1 MSMASRD
8 RHILSVLVEN
18 KPGVLARIALMF
30 SRRGYNIHSLAVG
43 PTEDERVSRLTIVV
57 GTEAVQLEQIVKQ
70 LNKLVHVL
78 KITEL
83 GDDAVER
90 ELQLVKVS
98 ADPSTRSSI
107 IELADVFRAKVVD
120 VGSTPSRSRP
130 RATRGSSRR
139 CSTCSSRSASVSS
152 SAAAR
157 SPCRAVVPPSRTT
170 GVRGCAGSSEDGCRR
185 SWRQVQPTGVRPW

>member
-1 MSMASRD
+1 MARD

-43 PTEDERVSRLTIVV
+43 PTEVESVSRLTVVV
-57 GTEAVQLEQIVKQ
+57 GTEALQLEQIVKQ

-98 ADPSTRSSI
+98 ADSGTRTSI

-120 VGSTPSRSRP
+120 VAHDSITIEAAGNPRKLEAMLQLLEPFGIREFVRSGTISLARGTTAMTDGG
-130 RATRGSSRR
+130 RARMRR
-139 CSTCSSRSASVSS
+139 VI
-152 SAAAR
+152 
-157 SPCRAVVPPSRTT
+157 
-170 GVRGCAGSSEDGCRR
+170 
-185 SWRQVQPTGVRPW
+185 

>member
-1 MSMASRD
+1 MRQQ

-18 KPGVLARIALMF
+18 RPGVLARISGMF
-30 SRRGYNIHSLAVG
+30 ARRGYNIHSLAVG
-43 PTEDERVSRLTIVV
+43 PTEDDRVSRLTIVV

-90 ELQLVKVS
+90 ELQLVKVT
-98 ADPSTRSSI
+98 ADAGTRPRI

-120 VGSTPSRSRP
+120 VAMDTITIEAAGNPRKLEAMLELLEPFGIREFVRSGTISLSRGSRSM
-130 RATRGSSRR
+130 TDG
-139 CSTCSSRSASVSS
+139 
-152 SAAAR
+152 
-157 SPCRAVVPPSRTT
+157 SRT
-170 GVRGCAGSSEDGCRR
+170 RMRR
-185 SWRQVQPTGVRPW
+185 VI

>member
-1 MSMASRD
+1 MARD

-18 KPGVLARIALMF
+18 RPGVLARISGMF
-30 SRRGYNIHSLAVG
+30 ARRGYNIHSLAVG
-43 PTEDERVSRLTIVV
+43 PTEDDAVSRLTIVV

-98 ADPSTRSSI
+98 ADSSTRSQI
-107 IELADVFRAKVVD
+107 IELADVFRAKIVD
-120 VGSTPSRSRP
+120 VGHDTITIEAAGNPRKLVAMVELLTPFGIREFVRSGTISL
-130 RATRGSSRR
+130 ARGSRAITDGSRQR
-139 CSTCSSRSASVSS
+139 I
-152 SAAAR
+152 
-157 SPCRAVVPPSRTT
+157 
-170 GVRGCAGSSEDGCRR
+170 RR
-185 SWRQVQPTGVRPW
+185 VI

>member
-1 MSMASRD
+1 MAKD

-43 PTEDERVSRLTIVV
+43 PTEVESVSRLTIVV
-57 GTEAVQLEQIVKQ
+57 GTEALQLEQIVKQ

-98 ADPSTRSSI
+98 ADSDTRTSI

-120 VGSTPSRSRP
+120 VAHDSITIEAAGNPRKLEAMLQLLEPFGIREFVRSGTISLARGTTAMTDGG
-130 RATRGSSRR
+130 RARMRR
-139 CSTCSSRSASVSS
+139 VI
-152 SAAAR
+152 
-157 SPCRAVVPPSRTT
+157 
-170 GVRGCAGSSEDGCRR
+170 
-185 SWRQVQPTGVRPW
+185 

>member
-1 MSMASRD
+1 MSRD

-43 PTEDERVSRLTIVV
+43 PTEDEAVSRLTLVV

-70 LNKLVHVL
+70 LNKLVNVL

-98 ADPSTRSSI
+98 ADAASRSSI

-120 VGSTPSRSRP
+120 VGLDTITIEAAGNPRKLQAMLDLLEPFGIREFVRSGTISLSRGGTAITDGG
-130 RATRGSSRR
+130 RARMRR
-139 CSTCSSRSASVSS
+139 VI
-152 SAAAR
+152 
-157 SPCRAVVPPSRTT
+157 
-170 GVRGCAGSSEDGCRR
+170 
-185 SWRQVQPTGVRPW
+185 

>member
-1 MSMASRD
+1 MSRD

-43 PTEDERVSRLTIVV
+43 PTEDDRVSRLTIVV

-90 ELQLVKVS
+90 ELQLVKVG
-98 ADPSTRSSI
+98 ADPTTRSSI

-120 VGSTPSRSRP
+120 VGLDSITIEAAGNP
-130 RATRGSSRR
+130 RKLQALSLIHI
-139 CSTCSSRSASVSS
+139 
-152 SAAAR
+152 
-157 SPCRAVVPPSRTT
+157 
-170 GVRGCAGSSEDGCRR
+170 
-185 SWRQVQPTGVRPW
+185 